1 MSILINPIRRT
12 LTPATGS
19 ASDTF
24 GTQGLCYQILVNPT
38 TSTTQYDVSLTD
50 PGSVVVFKRT
60 SEVGTLNELI
70 SLPMSGAYT
79 VAIDNATVDEDHT
92 VLIMVRNS

>member
-1 MSILINPIRRT
+1 MSILNNPIRRT
-12 LTPATGS
+12 LTASSGS

-24 GTQGLCYQILVNPT
+24 TSHGLCHQILVKPT

-60 SEVGTLNELI
+60 SEVGTMNEFI
-70 SLPMSGAYT
+70 TLPLAGAYT
-79 VAIDNATVDEDHT
+79 VSIDNATVDEAHT
-92 VLIMVRNS
+92 VLIVVRNS